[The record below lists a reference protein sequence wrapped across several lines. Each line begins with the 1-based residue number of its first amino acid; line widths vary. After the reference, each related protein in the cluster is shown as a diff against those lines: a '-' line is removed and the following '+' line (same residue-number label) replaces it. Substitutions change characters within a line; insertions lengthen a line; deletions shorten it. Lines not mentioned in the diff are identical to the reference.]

1 MPNTH
6 LDAPLFIQEISE
18 TTVDVAQTPC
28 FYNDGGTPTYLRELP
43 VGVTPL
49 TPATI
54 DPALAVGNEYL
65 APSVLRQQSTP
76 PYGIETQLGFAAEQV
91 EFAPLWATRE
101 VAAAFGITLVEPGQG
116 IRLTSPVATL
126 QNIEYEYGVFAGHW
140 SPYQDTGNTLLSTV
154 CTDLEHHDFPHVFAS
169 TDPHQPLVVTVG
181 RYWPGLSKIRLAD
194 LWVPRGSALYIPP
207 MPENSLAE
215 CIDLHG
221 NRQSA
226 HACWGNIRQNSVRT
240 HTLLQTEGGFFYW
253 YWNAVATVHGKPTPM
268 G

>member
-49 TPATI
+49 TPATT

-65 APSVLRQQSTP
+65 VPSVLRQQSTP

-126 QNIEYEYGVFAGHW
+126 QNIEYEYGVFAGHCRPTRTLATPCSARYAPTWSTTISRTSLPRPTPISRWW
-140 SPYQDTGNTLLSTV
+140 SPLAATG
-154 CTDLEHHDFPHVFAS
+154 
-169 TDPHQPLVVTVG
+169 
-181 RYWPGLSKIRLAD
+181 PG
-194 LWVPRGSALYIPP
+194 
-207 MPENSLAE
+207 
-215 CIDLHG
+215 
-221 NRQSA
+221 
-226 HACWGNIRQNSVRT
+226 
-240 HTLLQTEGGFFYW
+240 
-253 YWNAVATVHGKPTPM
+253 
-268 G
+268 